1 MGIQNFSPTYFHRLA
16 DVDYLTTIAAFDR
29 DKLVAMTLWLEHKN
43 AVYYHLGAS
52 NWKGYAHSASYA
64 CFDYAIRHF
73 RECQYI
79 NFGGVAGAAD
89 SLEDGLAYFKRGFSN
104 AIAPTYLCGSVLS
117 RAHARRPTRVI
128 KTCPFGT
135 GLQVVLYKFP
145 SSSECF
151 FEKYF

>member
-29 DKLVAMTLWLEHKN
+29 DELVAMTLWLEHKN

-52 NWKGYAHSASYA
+52 NSKGYAHSASYA

-117 RAHARRPTRVI
+117 RAHAPEANAR
-128 KTCPFGT
+128 
-135 GLQVVLYKFP
+135 Y
-145 SSSECF
+145 
-151 FEKYF
+151 